1 MYSGPAPLTPE
12 SSLLHFPKYLDPLWS
27 DRRHDEAENLGNNLI
42 LATPSSWQAGH
53 YPFASELISFGSG
66 RIFSLVPCRAATS
79 EDYVDANLTIPA
91 LKALRRILRASELS
105 NRQLAGATGLTPSQL
120 LVLQEIEERGQVTP
134 TELSTALQFGQAT
147 ITNII
152 DRLESAGLVRR
163 QRGEQDK
170 RRVYLTCTEAGER
183 TIALAPD
190 LLQATFSQEFATL
203 PVWEQAMIL
212 AGLDRL
218 SDILGI
224 ARSDVAP
231 LLDSG
236 AIDRST

>member
-1 MYSGPAPLTPE
+1 
-12 SSLLHFPKYLDPLWS
+12 
-27 DRRHDEAENLGNNLI
+27 
-42 LATPSSWQAGH
+42 
-53 YPFASELISFGSG
+53 
-66 RIFSLVPCRAATS
+66 
-79 EDYVDANLTIPA
+79 
-91 LKALRRILRASELS
+91 
-105 NRQLAGATGLTPSQL
+105 
-120 LVLQEIEERGQVTP
+120 
-134 TELSTALQFGQAT
+134 
-147 ITNII
+147 
-152 DRLESAGLVRR
+152 
-163 QRGEQDK
+163 
-170 RRVYLTCTEAGER
+170 EAGER